1 MNLWWNLGLDW
12 KWQSSKKKDK
22 YDERNDKTMIMKMT
36 AGKKMVKHMA
46 TKNKMQ
52 IACQNKI
59 FFKKK

>member
-1 MNLWWNLGLDW
+1 
-12 KWQSSKKKDK
+12 
-22 YDERNDKTMIMKMT
+22 MIMKMT